1 MAHLASIYSSSVTG
15 KYVFLT
21 VFNET
26 DNARWEFAVKI
37 ENTAGFSCQY
47 SRFCS
52 LSLAVSW
59 WSLSLP
65 HALCL
70 PHSFALSVLHF
81 SHLADALSDAFSL
94 SLHLLL
100 LIPHSQRPEGVSM
113 ATREGEFCMAVK
125 SRNRSVQL
133 PWASTDFLC
142 WWICKGVI
150 NS

>member
-1 MAHLASIYSSSVTG
+1 MQAEVWARDARRISVAMDEKAFISLMRLDVTRA
-15 KYVFLT
+15 LLILMPM
-21 VFNET
+21 
-26 DNARWEFAVKI
+26 VKCVC
-37 ENTAGFSCQY
+37 GMC
-47 SRFCS
+47 
-52 LSLAVSW
+52 VVV
-59 WSLSLP
+59 
-65 HALCL
+65 H
-70 PHSFALSVLHF
+70 LHF

-142 WWICKGVI
+142 
-150 NS
+150 

>member
-1 MAHLASIYSSSVTG
+1 M
-15 KYVFLT
+15 FLT

-26 DNARWEFAVKI
+26 HNARWGFAVKI
-37 ENTAGFSCQY
+37 ENTAWFSCQY

-52 LSLAVSW
+52 LTLAVSL

-70 PHSFALSVLHF
+70 PHSFALSALHF
-81 SHLADALSDAFSL
+81 SHIADALSDAFSL
-94 SLHLLL
+94 PLSPHLSPSLTAY
-100 LIPHSQRPEGVSM
+100 PQRPEGVSM

-133 PWASTDFLC
+133 PCASTDFLC
-142 WWICKGVI
+142 
-150 NS
+150 